1 MPLNTTAALTVGL
14 HNRPGFPVGLHN
26 RLDSPTNLWQI
37 LLQLFPY
44 DKFTK
49 IVLTV
54 KHHQLLEAYTNYI
67 FCNTICRKIC
77 WWIWAKVIRSMF
89 YWQSSHTN
97 KISLFSST
105 PAQLLCDHKLHG
117 PEHCT
122 QPSTDSQY
130 LPRQNRQGVLSSS
143 LSDIVAD
150 RFCLVQEAFDVCPF
164 DFFGTATRAVF
175 LFCSTAITEFAA
187 LLSMITFAVDCDTTG
202 ESTALLL
209 MREAV
214 VVFPLVNFFVTATL
228 APRES
233 AAFALITGSAVIP
246 ESVHKKSLE

>member
-1 MPLNTTAALTVGL
+1 
-14 HNRPGFPVGLHN
+14 
-26 RLDSPTNLWQI
+26 
-37 LLQLFPY
+37 
-44 DKFTK
+44 
-49 IVLTV
+49 
-54 KHHQLLEAYTNYI
+54 
-67 FCNTICRKIC
+67 
-77 WWIWAKVIRSMF
+77 MF

-97 KISLFSST
+97 KISLLSST

-130 LPRQNRQGVLSSS
+130 LPRQNRQGVLSSP
-143 LSDIVAD
+143 LSDIAAD
-150 RFCLVQEAFDVCPF
+150 RFFLVREAFDVFPF
-164 DFFGTATRAVF
+164 DFFETATCAIF
-175 LFCSTAITEFAA
+175 LFCSTAITEFAMLLSMIMFSVDCDATGESAALLSMITFALDCDTTGESGTLLSMITFTVDCNTSGESAALLSMSTFAVDCDTTGESEA
-187 LLSMITFAVDCDTTG
+187 LLSMITFAVDCNTTG
-202 ESTALLL
+202 ESAALLL

-246 ESVHKKSLE
+246 ESVQKKSSE